1 MIHNAPQTIH
11 EKIRADAAREFIE
24 AIESVIGSRFYGLEN
39 RTKKGE
45 ARMWAIAPR
54 PPRKAIAA
62 ISGEGV
68 PLPDH
73 LIRRWCAKRHAWRT
87 VDLSTVK
94 KIWYR
99 DPKTKVRHVI
109 TVSEE

>member
-1 MIHNAPQTIH
+1 MIHNAPKTINATIH
-11 EKIRADAAREFIE
+11 VTVAREFITALE
-24 AIESVIGSRFYGLEN
+24 KNCGGRFYGLEN
-39 RTKKGE
+39 LTKKGE
-45 ARMWAIAPR
+45 RRVWAIAPR
-54 PPRKAIAA
+54 PPKKAIAA

-68 PLPDH
+68 PLPKH

-99 DPKTKVRHVI
+99 DPETKIRHII
-109 TVSEE
+109 TISE